1 MIHTRAMTPQ
11 EDPSSHDAAVAQHS
25 SKPPSTREDALAVLV
40 RLREAGHVACFA
52 GGCVRDLLL
61 GRAPK
66 DFDVATD
73 APPKRVRELF
83 INTQAVGAAFGVI
96 LVRYRRSV
104 IEVATFRAEGPYLD
118 GRHPSQ
124 VRFTTAEEDARRRDF
139 TINGLFLDPLDNRVI
154 DYVGGQAD
162 LSAKTIRAIGNP
174 DERFDEDHLR
184 MLRAVRF
191 ASRFGF
197 AIESA
202 TSQAILRHAP
212 QLIRISPER
221 IAEELRIMLTPT
233 SRFEA
238 YRMLEELKL
247 RELIFRFYPPTK
259 LPQTGDRSI
268 SIFNSIAPT
277 EPIPFGLAL
286 AAAGLDQQLWHSLPG
301 VDPRPLLERVAAQQL
316 VHALRQ
322 SLKISNEESDQILGA
337 IEGLAPLLRP
347 QPPSVATIK
356 RFLARETSSLSR
368 LLLTALGI
376 TVLPDPRVQELQ
388 SQFAELEKTDV
399 APPPLITGDD
409 LTAAGLA
416 PGPVFKKVLDTVY
429 DAQLENRISTHDQAM
444 EMAMQIAGEN
454 G

>member
-1 MIHTRAMTPQ
+1 MAAPD
-11 EDPSSHDAAVAQHS
+11 EPSPDQAAGHS

-40 RLREAGHVACFA
+40 RLREAGHVAYFA

-73 APPKRVRELF
+73 APPKRVRDLF
-83 INTQAVGAAFGVI
+83 ANTQAVGAAFGVI
-96 LVRYRRSV
+96 LVHYRTSV

-124 VRFTTAEEDARRRDF
+124 VRFTTAQEDAKRRDF
-139 TINGLFLDPLDNRVI
+139 TINGLFLDPVDGRVI
-154 DYVGGQAD
+154 DHVGGQAD
-162 LSAKTIRAIGNP
+162 LQAKIIRAIGNP

-197 AIESA
+197 AIEPA
-202 TSQAILRHAP
+202 TAHAIIQHAP

-221 IAEELRIMLTPT
+221 IAEELRIMLTPIT
-233 SRFEA
+233 RADA
-238 YRMLEELKL
+238 YRMLEELHL

-259 LPQTGDRSI
+259 LLQTGDRSI
-268 SIFNSIAPT
+268 SVFNALAPS

-286 AAAGLDQQLWHSLPG
+286 AAAGLDHQLWHSLPH

-322 SLKISNEESDQILGA
+322 SLKISNEESEQTLGA
-337 IEGLAPLLRP
+337 LEGLAPLLRP
-347 QPPSVATIK
+347 HPPTVATLK
-356 RFLARETSSLSR
+356 RFLARPTSPLSR
-368 LLLTALGI
+368 QLLQAIGS
-376 TVLPDPRVQELQ
+376 TVLHDPRVQELQ
-388 SQFAELEKTDV
+388 RQFAELEKTQV

-409 LTAAGLA
+409 LTAAGLS
-416 PGPVFKKVLDTVY
+416 PGPLFKTMLDAAY
-429 DAQLENRISTHDQAM
+429 DAQLEDRITTRDQAL
-444 EMAMQIAGEN
+444 ELALGLARDQRG
-454 G
+454 

>member
-1 MIHTRAMTPQ
+1 MTAQ
-11 EDPSSHDAAVAQHS
+11 DGPSSGELAQHS
-25 SKPPSTREDALAVLV
+25 SKPPSTREDALAVLL
-40 RLREAGHVACFA
+40 RLREAGHVAYFA

-83 INTQAVGAAFGVI
+83 ANTQAVGAAFGVI

-118 GRHPSQ
+118 GRHPSN
-124 VRFTTAEEDARRRDF
+124 VRFTTAEEDAKRRDF

-154 DYVGGQAD
+154 DHVGGQAD
-162 LSAKTIRAIGNP
+162 LSAKVIRAIGTP

-184 MLRAVRF
+184 ILRAVRF

-197 AIESA
+197 AIEQA
-202 TSQAILRHAP
+202 TSQAIVRHAP

-238 YRMLEELKL
+238 YRMLEDLRL

-259 LPQTGDRSI
+259 LPQAGDRAVSV
-268 SIFNSIAPT
+268 FNALAPT
-277 EPIPFGLAL
+277 QSIPFGLAL

-301 VDPRPLLERVAAQQL
+301 VDPRPLLERVTAQQL

-322 SLKISNEESDQILGA
+322 SLKISNEESDQLLGSL
-337 IEGLAPLLRP
+337 EGLAPLLRP
-347 QPPSVATIK
+347 HPPTVATIK
-356 RFLARETSSLSR
+356 RFLARDTAPLSR
-368 LLLTALGI
+368 LLLEAMGSTI
-376 TVLPDPRVQELQ
+376 LPDPRIKELQ
-388 SQFAELEKTDV
+388 SQFADLEKTEV
-399 APPPLITGDD
+399 SPPPLITGDD

-416 PGPVFKKVLDTVY
+416 PGPLFKKVLDTVY
-429 DAQLENRISTHDQAM
+429 DAQLESRITSREQAM
-444 EMAMQIAGEN
+444 EMAMQIAGN
-454 G
+454 GK